1 MADKIFRYVKTQVS
15 RITQN
20 NRRRINLWISPVKMK
35 SWLKYNKY
43 IIHKNE
49 NRDMLINMLF
59 KRKFLKLLDLRM
71 IDHVN
76 DGRNVYNCT

>member
-1 MADKIFRYVKTQVS
+1 
-15 RITQN
+15 
-20 NRRRINLWISPVKMK
+20 
-35 SWLKYNKY
+35 
-43 IIHKNE
+43 
-49 NRDMLINMLF
+49 MLINVLF